1 MPRTMSIPRTGPKL
15 SAGVLTADLTRL
27 GDELAILRGTGC
39 WAHVDV
45 MDGSFCP
52 QLTVGPG
59 FVAAVAAAGVP
70 VDAHLLVDEPRRLL
84 PDIVAAGPAVV
95 TVHAEATRHPHR
107 TLQELTALAAAR
119 PAPVLRGVAISP
131 GTPVTAVEPLLE
143 LTDLVLVLAVDAGW
157 PGQPPA
163 ANTRRRVAA
172 VRHLAAEAG
181 RPVMV
186 GVDGGVTMANAA
198 EIAGWGA
205 DVVVSGSAIYD
216 GRDPA
221 GNLDRML
228 ARLSMTPERSTDD
241 QQRPE
246 RQDRGPA
253 HPDEDHPDR
262 GGGP

>member
-1 MPRTMSIPRTGPKL
+1 MSTAEIAPRL

-59 FVAAVAAAGVP
+59 FVAAVAAAGLP

-84 PDIVAAGPAVV
+84 PDIIAAGPAVV
-95 TVHAEATRHPHR
+95 TVHAEATRHLHR
-107 TLQELTALAAAR
+107 TMQELTALAAEQA
-119 PAPVLRGVAISP
+119 APVLRGVAISP
-131 GTPVTAVEPLLE
+131 GTPVVAVEPVLE
-143 LTDLVLVLAVDAGW
+143 LTDLVLVLAIDPGW
-157 PGQPPA
+157 PGQRPA
-163 ANTRRRVAA
+163 ANTPRRLAA
-172 VRHLAAEAG
+172 VRDLAASLG
-181 RPVMV
+181 RPVLV
-186 GVDGGVTMANAA
+186 GIDGGVTMANAT

-216 GRDPA
+216 GIDPA

-228 ARLSMTPERSTDD
+228 TRLGMTPASTNSL
-241 QQRPE
+241 
-246 RQDRGPA
+246 
-253 HPDEDHPDR
+253 
-262 GGGP
+262 

>member
-59 FVAAVAAAGVP
+59 FVAAVAAAGIP

-143 LTDLVLVLAVDAGW
+143 LTDLVLVLAVDPGW
-157 PGQPPA
+157 PGQ
-163 ANTRRRVAA
+163 
-172 VRHLAAEAG
+172 
-181 RPVMV
+181 PVMV

-228 ARLSMTPERSTDD
+228 ARLSTNPERSNDD
-241 QQRPE
+241 QQRPGRE
-246 RQDRGPA
+246 DRGPA
-253 HPDEDHPDR
+253 HPDEDHPDS

>member
-1 MPRTMSIPRTGPKL
+1 MSIPRTGPKL

-59 FVAAVAAAGVP
+59 FVAAVAAAGIP

-143 LTDLVLVLAVDAGW
+143 LTDLVLVLAVDPGW

-172 VRHLAAEAG
+172 VRKLAAEAG

-246 RQDRGPA
+246 REDRGPA

>member
-1 MPRTMSIPRTGPKL
+1 MSIPRTGPKL

-59 FVAAVAAAGVP
+59 FVAAVAAAGIP

-95 TVHAEATRHPHR
+95 TVHTEATRHPHR

-143 LTDLVLVLAVDAGW
+143 LTDLVLVLAVDPGW

-163 ANTRRRVAA
+163 ANTRRRLAA

-246 RQDRGPA
+246 REDRGPA

>member
-1 MPRTMSIPRTGPKL
+1 MPGTMSIPRTGPKL

-59 FVAAVAAAGVP
+59 FVAAVAAAGIP

-143 LTDLVLVLAVDAGW
+143 LTDLVLVLAVDPGW

-172 VRHLAAEAG
+172 VRNLAAEAG

-246 RQDRGPA
+246 REDRGAA

>member
-1 MPRTMSIPRTGPKL
+1 MPGTMSIPRTGPKL

-59 FVAAVAAAGVP
+59 FVAAVAAAGIP

-84 PDIVAAGPAVV
+84 PDIVAAGPA
-95 TVHAEATRHPHR
+95 
-107 TLQELTALAAAR
+107 
-119 PAPVLRGVAISP
+119 
-131 GTPVTAVEPLLE
+131 
-143 LTDLVLVLAVDAGW
+143 
-157 PGQPPA
+157 
-163 ANTRRRVAA
+163 
-172 VRHLAAEAG
+172 
-181 RPVMV
+181 
-186 GVDGGVTMANAA
+186 
-198 EIAGWGA
+198 
-205 DVVVSGSAIYD
+205 
-216 GRDPA
+216 

-228 ARLSMTPERSTDD
+228 AQLSMAPERSTDD

-246 RQDRGPA
+246 REDRGPA

>member
-1 MPRTMSIPRTGPKL
+1 MSIPRTGPKL

-59 FVAAVAAAGVP
+59 FVAAVAAAGIP

-143 LTDLVLVLAVDAGW
+143 LTDLVLVLAVDPGW

-172 VRHLAAEAG
+172 VRNLAAEAG

-246 RQDRGPA
+246 REDRGPA

>member
-1 MPRTMSIPRTGPKL
+1 MPGTMSIPRTGPKL

-59 FVAAVAAAGVP
+59 FVATVAATGVP

-143 LTDLVLVLAVDAGW
+143 LTDLVLVLAVDPGW

-228 ARLSMTPERSTDD
+228 DRLSMTPERSTDD

-246 RQDRGPA
+246 REDRGAA

>member
-1 MPRTMSIPRTGPKL
+1 
-15 SAGVLTADLTRL
+15 
-27 GDELAILRGTGC
+27 
-39 WAHVDV
+39 

-52 QLTVGPG
+52 QLTVGPA
-59 FVAAVAAAGVP
+59 FVAAVAAAGIP

-143 LTDLVLVLAVDAGW
+143 LTDLVLVLAVDPGW

-172 VRHLAAEAG
+172 VRNLAAEAG

-246 RQDRGPA
+246 REDRGPA